1 VEVSEVRRHIR
12 ETIER
17 ARRRAAERRVRHDEA
32 ARAFARFLDETAIPL
47 VKQIANVVKTE
58 GYAFTVFTPA
68 GAVRLM
74 SDRNADD
81 YVEIT
86 LETGGDSPQVVG
98 HTSRSR
104 GRRILEAEGVVGTGD
119 PGSITEQDLLAF
131 LLKELEPFVEK

>member
-1 VEVSEVRRHIR
+1 VEVSDVRKRVR

-17 ARRRAAERRVRHDEA
+17 ARRHAGERRARHDEA
-32 ARAFARFLDETAIPL
+32 GRAFAGFLEETAVPL
-47 VKQIANVVKTE
+47 VKQIANVLKIE
-58 GYAFTVFTPA
+58 GYSFTVFTPS

-74 SDRNADD
+74 SDRSADD

-86 LETGGDSPQVVG
+86 LQTDADSPNVVG
-98 HTSRSR
+98 HISRSR
-104 GRRILEAEGVVGTGD
+104 GRRILEAERVVGNGD